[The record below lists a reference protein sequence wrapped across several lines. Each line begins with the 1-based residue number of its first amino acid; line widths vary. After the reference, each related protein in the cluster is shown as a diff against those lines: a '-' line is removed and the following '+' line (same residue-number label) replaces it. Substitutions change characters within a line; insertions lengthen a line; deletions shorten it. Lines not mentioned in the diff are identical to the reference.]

1 MLRTSLLLN
10 LIQTNLLTNT
20 AATHLDP
27 LEQFDV
33 LATSLPLVGDIGLT
47 NLALLLT
54 FNLVVMG
61 S

>member
-1 MLRTSLLLN
+1 MLENLLLK
-10 LIQTNLLTNT
+10 TELT
-20 AATHLDP
+20 THSTVINVTQMDP

-33 LATSLPLVGDIGLT
+33 LTVALPFVGNVGFT

-54 FNLVVMG
+54 FNLIVMV